1 MRQAELPLGW
11 PADAS
16 EDEFLIGEA
25 NARAV
30 RMLEHRASWPVMAAI
45 ITGPRKSGR
54 SLLARIFATRSG
66 GTLVDDAQD
75 YDETELF
82 HAWNR
87 AQAERKPLLM
97 VADAVPPE
105 WEVQLPDLRS
115 RLAAT
120 PVLRIDPPDD
130 ALMAALLERLFER
143 RHILARPDVVQWLAR
158 RIERSYVAVLR
169 VVDAIEDGIEGRRG
183 RKLTIPVAKE
193 VLGGSPLLCEPIEDE
208 ER

>member
-16 EDEFLIGEA
+16 EDEFVIGDA

-30 RMLEHRASWPVMAAI
+30 RLLEHRASWPVMAAI

-66 GTLVDDAQD
+66 GTLIDDAED

-87 AQAERKPLLM
+87 AQVERKPLIM
-97 VADAVPPE
+97 VADSPPPE
-105 WEVQLPDLRS
+105 WQVRLPDLRS

-120 PVLRIDPPDD
+120 PVLRIEAPDD
-130 ALMAALLERLFER
+130 ALMVALLQRLFER
-143 RHILARPDVVQWLAR
+143 RRIMTRPEVAQWLAQ

-169 VVDAIEDGIEGRRG
+169 VVDAIEDGIQGRRS
-183 RKLTIPVAKE
+183 RKLTIPVARETLSDTALLSDRDKDE
-193 VLGGSPLLCEPIEDE
+193 V
-208 ER
+208 